1 MSSST
6 THRLPDGPAAA
17 AFEIDAPQGPAQHW
31 IALGSAVAL
40 LVYAAFT
47 RPRWLRTA
55 FALAGIGVTA
65 VQPATSRDPA
75 GNVVGKA

>member
-1 MSSST
+1 MSLET
-6 THRLPDGPAAA
+6 TRHLPDAPAAT

-31 IALGSAVAL
+31 VALGSAVAL

-55 FALAGIGVTA
+55 FALAGVGFA
-65 VQPATSRDPA
+65 VHPFVGRDAA
-75 GNVVGKA
+75 GDVVNEA